1 MTTEFFI
8 LRSNYKITFPRLK
21 IPFVVKCHT
30 LTLEQSHSF
39 NSLKRFNSKTKY
51 CSFFFY
57 KWGNDSWQKVRDT
70 QL

>member
-1 MTTEFFI
+1 MIMTEFFI
-8 LRSNYKITFPRLK
+8 HRSNYKITFPRLK

-51 CSFFFY
+51 CSFFFTNEAMTVDRKY
-57 KWGNDSWQKVRDT
+57 GTHN
-70 QL
+70 